1 MADEELT
8 RRADAR
14 FDRARETTGAR
25 DPRDF
30 YRQRLREL
38 KDRDPVA
45 FRRAVDHYDTKLIP
59 AVAGEDSDP
68 IAEWLEYGRL
78 LAELTAPGATV
89 QIDPSGRASPY
100 APPVDIDRLVLHLPA
115 SGRERAI
122 PVGLPPTLS
131 PAQRATFDLLVNR
144 KTG

>member
-1 MADEELT
+1 MADQELT

-14 FDRARETTGAR
+14 FDRAREEAGAR

-38 KDRDPVA
+38 KDRDPDA
-45 FRRAVDHYDTKLIP
+45 FRRAVDYYERTLIP
-59 AVAGEDSDP
+59 KVADEQFDP
-68 IAEWLEYGRL
+68 LAEWLEYGRM
-78 LAELTAPGATV
+78 LAELTAPGETV
-89 QIDPSGRASPY
+89 QIDPSGLASPY
-100 APPVDIDRLVLHLPA
+100 APPVPVDRLVLHLPA

-122 PVGLPPTLS
+122 PVGLPPDLS
-131 PAQRATFDLLVNR
+131 AAQRATFDLLVSR

>member
-1 MADEELT
+1 MADDELT
-8 RRADAR
+8 RRADLR
-14 FDRARETTGAR
+14 FDSAREAAGAR

-38 KDRDPVA
+38 KERDPQA
-45 FRRAVDHYDTKLIP
+45 FRRAVDHYERTLIP
-59 AVAGEDSDP
+59 AVAREDSDP
-68 IAEWLEYGRL
+68 LAEWLEYGRM
-78 LAELTAPGATV
+78 LAELTAPGETV

-100 APPVDIDRLVLHLPA
+100 AVPIAIDRLILHLPT

-122 PVGLPPTLS
+122 PVGLPPALS